1 MSNIENEALA
11 SCVERSETNKLR
23 MQFYLTFFDLRH
35 KFEIYI
41 RSIYMKIYNNIL
53 YNHYVDNKNTLRFGF
68 CQALFLGNL
77 FLLGSYSQWVRGTL
91 AHYITHSSKI
101 NLEPVC
107 SVFIH

>member
-1 MSNIENEALA
+1 MWI
-11 SCVERSETNKLR
+11 
-23 MQFYLTFFDLRH
+23 
-35 KFEIYI
+35 I
-41 RSIYMKIYNNIL
+41 
-53 YNHYVDNKNTLRFGF
+53 KNTLSFGF

-91 AHYITHSSKI
+91 AHYITHTSKI